1 MLKKMTLIAAA
12 TIALYGCGGGSS
24 SGSSSGNKGPQN
36 NFDYPIKNATFAPVE
51 TTKLGYAFAVDAQP
65 AGSMIMNFKPIS
77 AQDLVDFAEQDPDA
91 AIVAPIINDL
101 INNGITQFYLSTQD
115 IEGKPESEENLY
127 FAGTDGALHEFND
140 TFLVDH
146 KLISLVMNSSP
157 LFRLEGSTVKEKD
170 PNIDIS
176 VNTISIDLSLNGEQ
190 VANLLDNFSDH
201 EWVQKLPDDAS
212 CQTYWSQQITE
223 TGARKTFTVSGQSIE
238 AAYLTEKNTYN
249 LRCDGMDSME
259 FETSAERWFNPVLG
273 LIKQVELL
281 KAEQTQISEEKA
293 TLSKIEKA

>member
-1 MLKKMTLIAAA
+1 MLKQMTLIAAA
-12 TIALYGCGGGSS
+12 TMALYGCGGGSS
-24 SGSSSGNKGPQN
+24 DGNKGPQN

-51 TTKLGYAFAVDAQP
+51 TTKLGYAFAVDEQP
-65 AGSMIMNFKPIS
+65 AGSMMMNFKPIS

-101 INNGITQFYLSTQD
+101 INNGITQFYFSTQD
-115 IEGKPESEENLY
+115 IEDKPESEENLY
-127 FAGTDGALHEFND
+127 FAGTDGTLHEFND

-146 KLISLVMNSSP
+146 KLISLVMNNSP
-157 LFRLEGSTVKEKD
+157 LFRLEGSTVKDKD

-176 VNTISIDLSLNGEQ
+176 VNTVSIDLPLRGEQ

-223 TGARKTFTVSGQSIE
+223 TGSRKTFHVSGKSIE

-259 FETSAERWFNPVLG
+259 FESSAERWFNPALG
-273 LIKQVELL
+273 LIEQVELL

>member
-1 MLKKMTLIAAA
+1 MLKQMTLIAAA
-12 TIALYGCGGGSS
+12 TMALYGCGGGSS
-24 SGSSSGNKGPQN
+24 DGNKGPQN

-51 TTKLGYAFAVDAQP
+51 TTKLGYAFAVDEQP
-65 AGSMIMNFKPIS
+65 AGSMMMNFKPIS
-77 AQDLVDFAEQDPDA
+77 AQDLVNFAEQDPDA

-115 IEGKPESEENLY
+115 IEDKPESEENLY

-157 LFRLEGSTVKEKD
+157 LFRLEGSTVKDKD
-170 PNIDIS
+170 PNINIS
-176 VNTISIDLSLNGEQ
+176 AKKTIKLRLRGEQ

-212 CQTYWSQQITE
+212 CQTVWIRKNTE
-223 TGARKTFTVSGQSIE
+223 TGARKTFHVSGKSIE

-259 FETSAERWFNPVLG
+259 FESSAERWFNPALG
-273 LIKQVELL
+273 LIEQVELL

>member
-1 MLKKMTLIAAA
+1 MLKQMTLIAAA
-12 TIALYGCGGGSS
+12 TMALYGCGGGSS
-24 SGSSSGNKGPQN
+24 DGNKGPQN

-51 TTKLGYAFAVDAQP
+51 TTKLGYAFAVDEQP
-65 AGSMIMNFKPIS
+65 AGSMMMNFKPIS

-101 INNGITQFYLSTQD
+101 INNGITQFYFSTQD
-115 IEGKPESEENLY
+115 IEDKPESEENLY
-127 FAGTDGALHEFND
+127 FAGTDGTLHEFND

-157 LFRLEGSTVKEKD
+157 LFRLEGSTVKDKD

-176 VNTISIDLSLNGEQ
+176 VNTVSIDLPLRGEQ

-223 TGARKTFTVSGQSIE
+223 TGSRKTFHVSGKSIE

-259 FETSAERWFNPVLG
+259 FESSAERWFNPALG
-273 LIKQVELL
+273 LIEQVELL

>member
-36 NFDYPIKNATFAPVE
+36 SFDYPIKNATFAPVE

-190 VANLLDNFSDH
+190 VANLLNDFEDH
-201 EWVQKLPDDAS
+201 EWVEKLPDNAN
-212 CQTYWSQQITE
+212 CKTWWSQQITE
-223 TGARKTFTVSGQSIE
+223 TGARKTFTVSGKSIE

-259 FETSAERWFNPVLG
+259 FETSAERWFNPALG
-273 LIKQVELL
+273 LIEQVELL

>member
-1 MLKKMTLIAAA
+1 MLKQMTLIAAA
-12 TIALYGCGGGSS
+12 TMALYGCGGGSS
-24 SGSSSGNKGPQN
+24 DGNKGPQN

-51 TTKLGYAFAVDAQP
+51 TTKLGYAFAVDEQP
-65 AGSMIMNFKPIS
+65 AGSMMMNFKPIS

-115 IEGKPESEENLY
+115 IEDKPESEENLY

-157 LFRLEGSTVKEKD
+157 LFRLEGSTVKDKD

-176 VNTISIDLSLNGEQ
+176 VNTVSIDLPLRGEQ

-201 EWVQKLPDDAS
+201 EWVQKLPDDAY

-223 TGARKTFTVSGQSIE
+223 TGARKTFHVSGKSIE

-259 FETSAERWFNPVLG
+259 FESSAERWFNPALG
-273 LIKQVELL
+273 LIEQVELL

>member
-36 NFDYPIKNATFAPVE
+36 SFDYPIKNATFAPVE

-190 VANLLDNFSDH
+190 VANLLNDFEDH
-201 EWVQKLPDDAS
+201 EWVEQLPDNADCKAW
-212 CQTYWSQQITE
+212 WSQQITE

-249 LRCDGMDSME
+249 LRCEGMDSME
-259 FETSAERWFNPVLG
+259 FETSAERWFNPALG
-273 LIKQVELL
+273 LIEQVELL
-281 KAEQTQISEEKA
+281 KTEQTQISEEKA

>member
-36 NFDYPIKNATFAPVE
+36 SFDYPISNSSFSPVSSTKLRYDIASDEQQIGTVTMDFEAMSSQELIDALSNVPQSAPVI
-51 TTKLGYAFAVDAQP
+51 Q
-65 AGSMIMNFKPIS
+65 IIH
-77 AQDLVDFAEQDPDA
+77 DLV
-91 AIVAPIINDL
+91 
-101 INNGITQFYLSTQD
+101 NNGITQFYLSEQ
-115 IEGKPESEENLY
+115 IEESGEDDKSIY
-127 FAGTDGALHEFND
+127 FTGTDGALHEITD
-140 TFLVDH
+140 AYLVNR
-146 KLISLVMNSSP
+146 ISIAMLMDSSP
-157 LFRLEGSTVKEKD
+157 VFRVEGSTVKEKD

-190 VANLLDNFSDH
+190 VANLLNDFEDH
-201 EWVQKLPDDAS
+201 EWVEQLPDNADCKAW
-212 CQTYWSQQITE
+212 WSQQITE
-223 TGARKTFTVSGQSIE
+223 TGARKTFTVSGKSIE

-259 FETSAERWFNPVLG
+259 FETSAERWFNPALG
-273 LIKQVELL
+273 LIEQVELL

>member
-1 MLKKMTLIAAA
+1 MLKQMTLIAAA
-12 TIALYGCGGGSS
+12 TMALYGCGGGSS
-24 SGSSSGNKGPQN
+24 DGNKGPQN

-51 TTKLGYAFAVDAQP
+51 TTKLGYAFAVDEQP
-65 AGSMIMNFKPIS
+65 AGSMMMNFKPIS

-101 INNGITQFYLSTQD
+101 INNGITQFYFSTQD
-115 IEGKPESEENLY
+115 IEDKPESEENLY

-157 LFRLEGSTVKEKD
+157 LFRLEGSTVKDKD

-176 VNTISIDLSLNGEQ
+176 VNTVSIDLPLRGEQ

-223 TGARKTFTVSGQSIE
+223 TGSRKTFHVSGKSIE

-259 FETSAERWFNPVLG
+259 FESSAERWFNPALG
-273 LIKQVELL
+273 LIEQVELL

>member
-1 MLKKMTLIAAA
+1 MLKQMTLIAAA
-12 TIALYGCGGGSS
+12 TMTLYGCGGGSS
-24 SGSSSGNKGPQN
+24 DGNKGPQN

-51 TTKLGYAFAVDAQP
+51 TTKLGYAFAVDEQP
-65 AGSMIMNFKPIS
+65 AGSMMMNFKPIS

-115 IEGKPESEENLY
+115 IEDKPESEENLY

-146 KLISLVMNSSP
+146 KLISLVLNSSP
-157 LFRLEGSTVKEKD
+157 LFRLEGSTVKDKD
-170 PNIDIS
+170 PNINVSTKRIFR
-176 VNTISIDLSLNGEQ
+176 LRLRGEQ

-223 TGARKTFTVSGQSIE
+223 TGSRKTFHVSGKSIE

-259 FETSAERWFNPVLG
+259 FESSAERWFNPALG
-273 LIKQVELL
+273 LIEQVELL